1 MTVRNKLI
9 GFGRRTIVRDLI
21 IWLTIAI
28 SFTVVIQITIYYL
41 YSTQVSGQKLNAKAE
56 TTAEE
61 LKDVLAISMWNLN
74 QNVIQQILNAYLKS
88 AYLAGIHV
96 ADDLDNVL
104 YDQIPQDT
112 RYLIYKEK
120 TIYWKDA
127 KVGRLKLWFTGQE
140 DYRSRS
146 FTIRSMVVIGASVF
160 FIVILVIQF
169 IMRYVLSRPINQLIL
184 GIRNI
189 ARGEYKSSMP
199 SLPQTDFNSIIKEV
213 NLMANKIAKR
223 DEQLNK
229 EIIERSKAE
238 DELKQLNKI
247 LKLRISQ
254 LTETEKALSE
264 SEKKYRGIFE
274 NALEGIFQT
283 TPSGKFIDA
292 NPSMASIL
300 GYNSAKELITT
311 INDIGKQ
318 LYVDLEHRKRIL
330 LLLQEHDSV
339 SNYECQCFCKDG
351 KKIWVVLQIRAFYN
365 KNGQI
370 IMLEG
375 LLQDITERKALQA
388 EAIRN
393 DRLVSLGEL
402 AAGVAHE
409 INNPING
416 IINYAQ
422 ILINRSSKKGKEVEL
437 PTRIIKEGER
447 IERIVSNL
455 LSFARERTEKKYW
468 VHIHEIISDA
478 LDFMRS
484 MLTKNRIKV
493 LVEVS
498 ENLPKIKVNSGQI
511 HQVFIN
517 IISNARYA
525 LNEKYPDVDDN
536 KILEIKADLV
546 KNHDT
551 SKIRI
556 TFHDKGI
563 GIAAD
568 KIDRIWDPFFSTK
581 LPDEGTGLGLSI
593 SHGIIKNH
601 NGKLLAQSETDKYT
615 KIIIELP
622 YES

>member
-140 DYRSRS
+140 DHRSRS
-146 FTIRSMVVIGASVF
+146 FMIRSMVVIGASVF

-169 IMRYVLSRPINQLIL
+169 IMRYVLSRPINQLIM

-455 LSFARERTEKKYW
+455 LSFARERTEKKYL

-556 TFHDKGI
+556 TFYDKGI

>member
-96 ADDLDNVL
+96 VDDLDNVL

-112 RYLIYKEK
+112 RHLIYKEK

-127 KVGRLKLWFTGQE
+127 RVGRLKLWFTGQE

-146 FTIRSMVVIGASVF
+146 FMIRSMVVIGASVF

-199 SLPQTDFNSIIKEV
+199 SLPQTDFNAIIKEV

-229 EIIERSKAE
+229 EIIERSKAQ
-238 DELKQLNKI
+238 DELKQLNKT

-292 NPSMASIL
+292 NPSMAGIL

-330 LLLQEHDSV
+330 LLLQEHDAV

-370 IMLEG
+370 TMLEG

-447 IERIVSNL
+447 IERIVSSL

-468 VHIHEIISDA
+468 VHIHKIISDA

-484 MLTKNRIKV
+484 MLTKNSIKV

-525 LNEKYPDVDDN
+525 LNEKYPGVDDN

-546 KNHDT
+546 KNLDT
-551 SKIRI
+551 SIIRI